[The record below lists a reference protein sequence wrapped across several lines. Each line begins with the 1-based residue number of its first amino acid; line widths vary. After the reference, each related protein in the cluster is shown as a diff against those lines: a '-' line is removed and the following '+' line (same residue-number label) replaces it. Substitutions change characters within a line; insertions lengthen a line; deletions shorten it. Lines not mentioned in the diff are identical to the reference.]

1 MSRSPGSIAGI
12 EIHGSQLVS
21 GPRTLTRLRA
31 GTGPTVCA
39 NLMSMGADPIASSTM
54 SARRSDTSTARTLY
68 RRTVS
73 RNRWISIEHEDLN
86 LSRVEGLRKAVDL
99 LQSAVIRDAP
109 DDKVRAI

>member
-1 MSRSPGSIAGI
+1 M
-12 EIHGSQLVS
+12 
-21 GPRTLTRLRA
+21 
-31 GTGPTVCA
+31 
-39 NLMSMGADPIASSTM
+39 
-54 SARRSDTSTARTLY
+54 
-68 RRTVS
+68 VS

>member
-1 MSRSPGSIAGI
+1 
-12 EIHGSQLVS
+12 
-21 GPRTLTRLRA
+21 
-31 GTGPTVCA
+31 
-39 NLMSMGADPIASSTM
+39 M

-68 RRTVS
+68 RRMVS

-109 DDKVRAI
+109 DDKAQAI